1 MLNFRKMRSN
11 AIAVLITGAMAS
23 APVIVPAIFPPTIL
37 AQTQD
42 SPEKLYKPGQGVTP
56 PRVIYQPEPEFSEQA
71 RAAKYQGTCV
81 LKLIVGGDGIPRDI
95 KVITP
100 IGMGL
105 DEKAVEAVQKWRFNP
120 ALKDGE
126 PVPVEVAVEVDFHLY
141 LKTDA
146 QIAELTKEANAGD
159 AKAQL
164 DLANKYFEGKEVG
177 KNDTQGMAYLRKA
190 ADQNLPR
197 AQFEMGE
204 HLAHNASPDYP
215 KAYMWYMLAE
225 RNGDKHSRKAL
236 KELAAKMTPDQL
248 NAGQSL
254 VDAWRPGAK

>member
-1 MLNFRKMRSN
+1 MRPKALALLIAT
-11 AIAVLITGAMAS
+11 AIIS
-23 APVIVPAIFPPTIL
+23 APAIVLVTVH

-42 SPEKLYKPGQGVTP
+42 APEKIYKVGQGVTP
-56 PRVIYQPEPEFSEQA
+56 PRVTYQPNPEFSEQA

-81 LKLIVGGDGIPRDI
+81 LKLIVGADGLPRDI
-95 KVITP
+95 KVINL

-126 PVPVEVAVEVDFHLY
+126 PVAVEVAVEVDFHLF

-146 QIAELTKEANAGD
+146 QIAELMRAANAGD
-159 AKAQL
+159 PKSQL
-164 DLANKYFEGKEVG
+164 ELANKYFDGKEIG

-190 ADQNLPR
+190 ANQGLPR

-204 HLAHNASPDYP
+204 HLAHDPSPDYT
-215 KAYMWYMLAE
+215 KAYMWYALAQ
-225 RNGDKHSRKAL
+225 RNGDKHSKKAL
-236 KELAAKMTPDQL
+236 KELTSKMTPEQMQ
-248 NAGQSL
+248 AGDAL
-254 VDAWRPGAK
+254 VDAWPAAPK